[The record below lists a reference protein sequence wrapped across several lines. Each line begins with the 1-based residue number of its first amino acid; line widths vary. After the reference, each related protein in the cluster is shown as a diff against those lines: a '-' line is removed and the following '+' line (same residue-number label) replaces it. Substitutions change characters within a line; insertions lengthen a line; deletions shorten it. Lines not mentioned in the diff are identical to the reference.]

1 MEERDEV
8 KKTQQEK
15 VKEITEKLHEGIKN
29 LFNSDTYRNYLKTMS
44 KFTNYSFNNT
54 ILIGLQRP
62 DTQAVA
68 GYKAWETKFHRT
80 VKKGSKGIQILS
92 PTPYTVKVQEAKRD
106 ALGNVLRDSDGKE
119 IMEEVEKIR
128 QAFKVAYVF
137 AYEDTEGE
145 PLPEIVSMLDKEVK
159 DYDKLMDVLNE
170 ISPCPIHFVPINST
184 ANGYYHL
191 EKRSIYV
198 KADLPQLQ
206 KVKTSVHEIAHA
218 VLHDRISGED
228 IEATKREKEV
238 CAESVA
244 FVICEYLGLDTSDYS
259 FGYIAGWSSGKELDE
274 LKQKMELIRKT
285 ADTIISGIE
294 QKLVQQLTQS
304 HMMEQEPVQNM
315 SLDKSNQKSMHR
327 GM

>member
-1 MEERDEV
+1 MEEKNEV

-92 PTPYTVKVQEAKRD
+92 PAPYTVKVQEAKRD

-119 IMEEVEKIR
+119 IMEEVDKIR

-145 PLPEIVSMLDKEVK
+145 PLPEIVSILDKEVK
-159 DYDKLMDVLNE
+159 DYDKLMDVLKE
-170 ISPCPIHFVPINST
+170 ISPCPIHFVPIEST

-191 EKRSIYV
+191 ENRSIYV

-206 KVKTSVHEIAHA
+206 KVKTCVHEISHA
-218 VLHDRISGED
+218 ILHDRIEGED

-244 FVICEYLGLDTSDYS
+244 FVICEYLGLDVSDYS

-304 HMMEQEPVQNM
+304 QKMEQEPVQNM
-315 SLDKSNQKSMHR
+315 SLDKSNQKTMHR

>member
-1 MEERDEV
+1 MEEKNEV

-54 ILIGLQRP
+54 LLIGMQRP

-92 PTPYTVKVQEAKRD
+92 PAPYTVKVEEPKRD
-106 ALGNVLRDSDGKE
+106 ANGNIIRDSDGKE
-119 IMEEVEKIR
+119 VMEEVERIR

-145 PLPEIVSMLDKEVK
+145 PLPEIVTLLDKEVK
-159 DYDKLMDVLNE
+159 DYDKLMDVLKE
-170 ISPCPIHFVPINST
+170 VSPCPIHFVPINSA

-191 EKRSIYV
+191 ENRLIYI
-198 KADLPQLQ
+198 KADLSQLQ
-206 KVKTSVHEIAHA
+206 KIKTCVHEIAHA
-218 VLHDRISGED
+218 ILHDRIEGED

-238 CAESVA
+238 CAESIA
-244 FVICEYLGLDTSDYS
+244 FVVCEYLGLSTNDYS
-259 FGYIAGWSSGKELDE
+259 FGYIAGWSAGRELKEL
-274 LKQKMELIRKT
+274 QSKMELIRKT
-285 ADTIISGIE
+285 ADTIIGGIE
-294 QKLVQQLTQS
+294 QKMIQQITQTQAL
-304 HMMEQEPVQNM
+304 EKEAVRDI
-315 SLDKSNQKSMHR
+315 SLEKSNQKTMCR

>member
-15 VKEITEKLHEGIKN
+15 VKEITEKLHEGIKK

-54 ILIGLQRP
+54 LLIGMQRP

-92 PTPYTVKVQEAKRD
+92 PAPYTVKVEEPKRD

-145 PLPEIVSMLDKEVK
+145 PLPEIVSLLDKEVK
-159 DYDKLMDVLNE
+159 DYDKLMDVLKE
-170 ISPCPIHFVPINST
+170 VSPCPIHFVPIEST

-191 EKRSIYV
+191 ENRSIYV

-206 KVKTSVHEIAHA
+206 KVKTCVHEIAHA
-218 VLHDRISGED
+218 ILHDRIEGED
-228 IEATKREKEV
+228 VEATKREKEV

-244 FVICEYLGLDTSDYS
+244 FVVCEYLQLDTSQYS
-259 FGYIAGWSSGKELDE
+259 FGYISGYSAGRELKEL
-274 LKQKMELIRKT
+274 QSKMELIRKT

-294 QKLVQQLTQS
+294 QKMIQRLTQS
-304 HMMEQEPVQNM
+304 HTMEQETVQDM
-315 SLDKSNQKSMHR
+315 SLDKSNQKTMHR

>member
-15 VKEITEKLHEGIKN
+15 VKEITEKLHEGIKK

-54 ILIGLQRP
+54 LLIGMQRP

-92 PTPYTVKVQEAKRD
+92 PAPYTVKVEEPKRD

-145 PLPEIVSMLDKEVK
+145 PLPEIVSILDKEVK
-159 DYDKLMDVLNE
+159 DYDKLMDVLKE
-170 ISPCPIHFVPINST
+170 VSPCPIHFVPIQSA

-198 KADLPQLQ
+198 KEDLPQLQ

-218 VLHDRISGED
+218 LLHDRISGED
-228 IEATKREKEV
+228 IEATKREREG

-244 FVICEYLGLDTSDYS
+244 FVVCEYLGLDTSDYS

-285 ADTIISGIE
+285 ADMIISGIE

-304 HMMEQEPVQNM
+304 QKMEQEPVQNM
-315 SLDKSNQKSMHR
+315 SLDKSNQKTMHR